1 LAVLS
6 AGCHAFDV
14 LAPRLAVLGLL
25 ALGCHAS
32 VQGDAKAN
40 TNGEAD
46 AELDAEVQKERAV
59 AAPEGM
65 KPDAQPASEA
75 STDSKKPLLGA
86 RSDLTLVPADVAGQ
100 CSCLRVALGPA
111 NLGAFRWAAE
121 TPAVDDQTQL
131 ALALTSAGS
140 GCKDPKGSQGASY
153 WGYGRK
159 GDDVVVY
166 IENGVQGRPLAQ
178 GAIIPKPFGQGQ
190 VYMAPAKKGVIYG
203 KAADGKGRC
212 KIGNPGVTRTIPVTP
227 DEMGAGAGGPA
238 GDATSDEDLL
248 TGR

>member
-1 LAVLS
+1 MLVPRIAAL
-6 AGCHAFDV
+6 GC
-14 LAPRLAVLGLL
+14 LL

-32 VQGDAKAN
+32 VQADAKAN
-40 TNGEAD
+40 TDGEAD

-59 AAPEGM
+59 AGTEGT
-65 KPDAQPASEA
+65 KPDAPATTVA
-75 STDSKKPLLGA
+75 AADSKKPLLGA
-86 RSDLTLVPADVAGQ
+86 RSDLTLVPAQIAGQ

-121 TPAVDDQTQL
+121 APAVDDQTQL
-131 ALALTSAGS
+131 ALALSSEGS

-190 VYMAPAKKGVIYG
+190 VYVAPAKKGVIYG
-203 KAADGKGRC
+203 KAADGTGRC
-212 KIGNPGVTRTIPVTP
+212 KLGNPGVTRTIPVTP
-227 DEMGAGAGGPA
+227 DEMGAGTGSPA